1 MADYFGTSINES
13 PTIVLPASEDMK
25 GARGIAL
32 VIKDGGLAK
41 PKAGDVTIGLS
52 LMTGEDEVTKGE
64 DVTVQVKDIGKWI
77 AGGTIAVGDLLT
89 ADAEGKAVKA
99 TTAGQFIMAQALTGT
114 EKKGTLIKVQIIKA
128 GYAKTA

>member
-32 VIKDGGLAK
+32 AIKDGGLAK

-52 LMTGEDEVTKGE
+52 LMTGEDEVAKGE

-77 AGGTIAVGDLLT
+77 AGGAIVVGDLLT
-89 ADAEGKAVKA
+89 ADAEGKAAKA
-99 TTAGQFIMAQALTGT
+99 TAGQFIMAQALTGT
-114 EKKGTLIKVQIIKA
+114 DNKGTLIKVQIIKA
-128 GYAKTA
+128 GYIKTA

>member
-1 MADYFGTSINES
+1 MSDYFGTSINES
-13 PTIVLPASEDMK
+13 PTIVLPASETMN

-52 LMTGEDEVTKGE
+52 LMTGEDEVEKGE

-89 ADAEGKAVKA
+89 TNAEGKAVKA
-99 TTAGQFIMAQALTGT
+99 TAGQFIMAQALSGT
-114 EKKGTLIKVQIIKA
+114 EKTGTLIKVQIIKA
-128 GYAKTA
+128 GYVKTA